1 MSEVG
6 VNRNALAEQLNI
18 AEPARRSLPEVP
30 TAQAGQSGYFE
41 DIL

>member
-18 AEPARRSLPEVP
+18 AEPGPRSEPEVP
-30 TAQAGQSGYFE
+30 TGQASQAGYFE